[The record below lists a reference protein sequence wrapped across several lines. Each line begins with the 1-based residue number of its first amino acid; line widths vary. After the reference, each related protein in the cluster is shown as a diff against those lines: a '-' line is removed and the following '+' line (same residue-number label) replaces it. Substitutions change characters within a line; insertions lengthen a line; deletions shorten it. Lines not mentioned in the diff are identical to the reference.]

1 MKINRQIAWLAAS
14 GAMINRR
21 ALRIP
26 HSRRD
31 TFPHSAL
38 RHALRHHRLDRFN
51 PNEVASTTEGTETPS
66 GRHGKRS
73 AKMGFALNDRH
84 SPTIYGQRIRFAGR
98 WLMDSAKFLFPIIL
112 PCPAK
117 RVSVS
122 SVVHDSRTA
131 TCTPRKPPT
140 VMKYHAEDTSTLNG
154 PRWFN
159 RFRVGRGEPD
169 VASFG
174 RAVSMKPPWVPTRIV
189 LSFLNHVF
197 RFACLTL
204 TSICDTIY
212 VVFKQGEEYVT
223 G

>member
-1 MKINRQIAWLAAS
+1 MKINRQIAWRAAS

-38 RHALRHHRLDRFN
+38 RHALRHHRLNRLD

-73 AKMGFALNDRH
+73 AKMGIALNDRH

-98 WLMDSAKFLFPIIL
+98 WLMDSAKFLSPIIL

-122 SVVHDSRTA
+122 SVGHDSRTA
-131 TCTPRKPPT
+131 TCTLGKPPT
-140 VMKYHAEDTSTLNG
+140 VMKYHAEDTSMLNG

-159 RFRVGRGEPD
+159 RFRFDRGEPD

-174 RAVSMKPPWVPTRIV
+174 RAVSMKPPWGWRGRAVSKIKRGQQ
-189 LSFLNHVF
+189 L
-197 RFACLTL
+197 
-204 TSICDTIY
+204 
-212 VVFKQGEEYVT
+212 
-223 G
+223 

>member
-1 MKINRQIAWLAAS
+1 MKINRQIAWRAAS

-38 RHALRHHRLDRFN
+38 RHALRHHRLDRLD
-51 PNEVASTTEGTETPS
+51 PNEVASTTESTETPS

-122 SVVHDSRTA
+122 AVVHDSRTA
-131 TCTPRKPPT
+131 TCTPGKPPT
-140 VMKYHAEDTSTLNG
+140 VMKYHAEDTSMLNS
-154 PRWFN
+154 PRWSSH
-159 RFRVGRGEPD
+159 FRIGFADHGPV
-169 VASFG
+169 SFG
-174 RAVSMKPPWVPTRIV
+174 RAVSMRPPRGGAVGR
-189 LSFLNHVF
+189 F
-197 RFACLTL
+197 R
-204 TSICDTIY
+204 
-212 VVFKQGEEYVT
+212 
-223 G
+223 